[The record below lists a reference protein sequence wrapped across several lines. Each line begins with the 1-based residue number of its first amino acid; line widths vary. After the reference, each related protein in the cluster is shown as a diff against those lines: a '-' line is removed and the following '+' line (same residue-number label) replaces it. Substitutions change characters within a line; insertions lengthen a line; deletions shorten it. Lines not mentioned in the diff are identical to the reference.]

1 MNGSGWTEQD
11 KENENI
17 RDNAA
22 FNASHAVEQIE
33 KEKRKKGEV
42 PDPMEMYKLQKEMEL
57 CNMGNG

>member
-22 FNASHAVEQIE
+22 FNASHAVQ
-33 KEKRKKGEV
+33 KNRKRKTEKRRNARS
-42 PDPMEMYKLQKEMEL
+42 Y
-57 CNMGNG
+57 GNV